1 MKERLARG
9 DLWTDE
15 YSAELANVQT
25 RAADLVQ
32 HQHPLPPHLQQNDK

>member
-25 RAADLVQ
+25 RAAELVQ
-32 HQHPLPPHLQQNDK
+32 HQHPLPPHLLQNDK